1 MSQTEAMVLNDN
13 NVTYNQHASTYA
25 DVSKQSPPWLYFDK
39 PALDTLLGDS
49 VRKDTRVLELGCG
62 SGKVI
67 DYLCE
72 KGVSEANVTGID
84 SSSELIG
91 IAQKNHPQADFVVQ
105 DISLMDAH
113 EGIYDLILAVR
124 VFEYLSLETLQTVL
138 QKCNT
143 SLKPDGALI
152 MIVGHPIRVNG
163 PDIATYQARGP
174 RSHTVPGGIP
184 VELMHKTVSDYIN
197 ALTQANLTINHV
209 DETAPSDALQQASP
223 ADYERYLSYGAVTL
237 VVKATKQ

>member
-1 MSQTEAMVLNDN
+1 MSQTNLTVPNDN
-13 NVTYNQHASTYA
+13 NANYNQHANAYA

-39 PALDTLLGDS
+39 PALDTLLDDS
-49 VRKDTRVLELGCG
+49 VQKDVKILELGCG

-67 DYLCE
+67 DYLCA
-72 KGVSEANVTGID
+72 KGALESNITGID

-105 DISLMDAH
+105 DISLMDLH
-113 EGIYDLILAVR
+113 KDTYNLILAVR
-124 VFEYLSLETLQTVL
+124 IFEYLPLEALQTIL
-138 QKCNT
+138 HTCYA
-143 SLKPDGALI
+143 SLKPGGELI

-163 PDIATYQARGP
+163 PNIATYQDRGS
-174 RSHTVPGGIP
+174 RSHIVPGGIP

-197 ALTQANLTINHV
+197 ALTQAGFGINRV
-209 DETAPSDALQQASP
+209 DETAPSEVLQQSSP
-223 ADYERYLSYGAVTL
+223 ADYERYSSYGAVTL